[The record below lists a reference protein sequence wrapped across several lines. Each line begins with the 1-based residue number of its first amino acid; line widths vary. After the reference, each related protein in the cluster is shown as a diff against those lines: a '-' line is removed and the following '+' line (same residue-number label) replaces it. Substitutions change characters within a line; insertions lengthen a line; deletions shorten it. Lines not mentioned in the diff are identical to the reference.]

1 MVTKYSNEE
10 IKSIYRFFSDG
21 IEKYVETLPQY
32 FKDEI
37 SQFGNIYKTIS
48 ELTSDNEGVKIDV
61 SATIKEKN
69 EWVETGYKLIKAFYY
84 SVKGTD
90 DKTLMSSYFG
100 VKKLS
105 DIETPEDILNISEQ
119 VKTVNKNDSIK
130 YLDEVIDKI
139 INHYDKGCELFK
151 KLKSTKILSVSEV
164 KGLSDA
170 KEKFSKKY
178 NKLKYLLKGYF
189 YDTDVNTKDFFTE

>member
-61 SATIKEKN
+61 SVTIKEKN
-69 EWVETGYKLIKAFYY
+69 EWFKTGHKLIKAFYY

-119 VKTVNKNDSIK
+119 IKTVSKNDSIK

-139 INHYDKGCELFK
+139 INHYDNGCELFK
-151 KLKSTKILSVSEV
+151 KLKSTKILSGSEV
-164 KGLSDA
+164 KSLSDA

-178 NKLKYLLKGYF
+178 NKLKFLLKGYF
-189 YDTDVNTKDFFTE
+189 YDTDVNTKDFFMK

>member
-21 IEKYVETLPQY
+21 IEKYIEAMPQY

-69 EWVETGYKLIKAFYY
+69 EWVETGHKLIKAFYY

-119 VKTVNKNDSIK
+119 IKTVTRNDSIK

-139 INHYDKGCELFK
+139 INHYNDGCELFK
-151 KLKSTKILSVSEV
+151 KLKSTKILSGSEV
-164 KGLSDA
+164 KSLSDA
-170 KEKFSKKY
+170 KEKFSRKY

-189 YDTDVNTKDFFTE
+189 YDTDVNTKDFFV